1 MTLCTKIQYSVFS
14 FKNGG
19 YRERKYKTIMYNI
32 IIYYI
37 YNIYNNY
44 VKGLRL
50 GGNIKTEY

>member
-37 YNIYNNY
+37 YNIYIIY
-44 VKGLRL
+44 
-50 GGNIKTEY
+50 IITM